1 MVGTEDTQA
10 SMNTQTWHTPENQD
24 TSTRSP
30 TRPRILFVVDA
41 PNWAHDFKT
50 ENIKRVLGNDYEIQK
65 RYQTDLTEE
74 DLDQADLIL
83 VYYWLQFE
91 SLLHLAPAFRRNRNR
106 LLVGISSNWE
116 LESERREPGLATLI
130 EFGRAVFVNSQILYR
145 QYQTVFDMS
154 VFYTPNGVDVEF
166 YQPPLRKER
175 SSRLRVGWT
184 GSLTNFGGDYKG
196 YQTIIVPA
204 VKALE
209 GAELVTAAREDKWRS
224 PDEMRDFYRSLDVY
238 VCASL
243 GESAP
248 NPCLEAAACGV
259 PLVTTRVGTMPELV
273 RDGINGFF
281 VGRDIQNV
289 ADKLCLLR
297 DDIALRTSM
306 AQRIRQDIQSWD
318 WSIRAQAY
326 REMFEVALSR
336 ETDFKHFFVGDNGNH
351 LPSVIETQTAG
362 AISDDELRVEQL
374 REALT
379 DKARRNLALLPGS
392 FFEGRHRAEI
402 TIVMLSH
409 GRLKQTTNALYALKK
424 NVQIPFELVLIDN
437 NSGVEIQNKLKE
449 FCAGLDFVNLVLL
462 AENLGCAGGRMYG
475 LNYVTTE
482 FVMFLDNDVE
492 VLPGTVEHLLHSLQ
506 SQPEIVAASGNII
519 LPNGAVHLCGA
530 DYWTENE
537 ILFYEL
543 LEAGKRFDEPGIG
556 ESGPVRWT
564 SGGATLIRKS
574 VLVDNPFDVSMKAYY
589 EDLEWCYRLNQK
601 GVGCFYKNVAALAL
615 HHHEPVSFDE
625 LDAVEERRRQS
636 APYIETIAW
645 FYKTHGKIIQN
656 LFDFVPELGS
666 PADPLSISSAKIFLE
681 LVNTQGCQWTIDKW
695 NYDELVPLFLAQ
707 PLSSRIAEQE
717 RIILTS
723 EQRKT
728 ELELAFQQRETE
740 LKLAFRQRE
749 TELEAQLERITKSLG
764 WRLLNYYG
772 PIKYR
777 FVLPAY
783 KSIKKILRGQTAP

>member
-1 MVGTEDTQA
+1 MVPPAVGTEATQA
-10 SMNTQTWHTPENQD
+10 SMNTRTCHKPDNHAT
-24 TSTRSP
+24 TSRPSV
-30 TRPRILFVVDA
+30 RPRILFVVDS

-65 RYQTDLTEE
+65 CYQADLTEE

-83 VYYWLQFE
+83 VYYWLQLE
-91 SLLHLAPAFRRNRNR
+91 RLPHLAPAFRRNRKK

-145 QYQTVFDMS
+145 EYQTLFDMS
-154 VFYTPNGVDVEF
+154 VFYTPNGVDIEF
-166 YQPPLRKER
+166 YRPPLRKER
-175 SSRLRVGWT
+175 TSRLRVGWA

-281 VGRDIQNV
+281 VERDIQNV

-306 AQRIRQDIQSWD
+306 ARRIRQDIQSWD

-336 ETDFKHFFVGDNGNH
+336 KTDFQHFFVGDRGNH
-351 LPSVIETQTAG
+351 RASVIETQTAG
-362 AISDDELRVEQL
+362 ATSEVELSVEQT

-379 DKARRNLALLPGS
+379 EKARSNLALLPDS
-392 FFEGRHRAEI
+392 FFERRQPAEI
-402 TIVMLSH
+402 TVVMLSH
-409 GRLKQTTNALYALKK
+409 GRLEQTTNALHALKK

-437 NSGVEIQNKLKE
+437 NSGVEIQDKLKE
-449 FCAGLDFVNLVLL
+449 FCAGLDFVNLILL

-475 LNYVTTE
+475 LNYVTSE

-492 VLPGTVEHLLHSLQ
+492 VLPGTVEHLLHSLE
-506 SQPEIVAASGNII
+506 SQPEIIAASGNII
-519 LPNGAVHLCGA
+519 FPNGAVHLCGA

-556 ESGPVRWT
+556 KSGQVRWT

-574 VLVDNPFDVSMKAYY
+574 VLVQNPFDVSMKAYY

-601 GVGCFYKNVAALAL
+601 GMGRFYKNGAALAL
-615 HHHEPVSFDE
+615 HHHQRVSFDE
-625 LDAVEERRRQS
+625 LDAVKERRRQS
-636 APYIETIAW
+636 VPYIETIAC

-656 LFDFVPELGS
+656 LFDFVPDLGS
-666 PADPLSISSAKIFLE
+666 PTDALSISSAKIFLE
-681 LVNTQGCQWTIDKW
+681 LVNTQGGQWTIDKW
-695 NYDELVPLFLAQ
+695 NNDELE
-707 PLSSRIAEQE
+707 SSISGTA
-717 RIILTS
+717 
-723 EQRKT
+723 
-728 ELELAFQQRETE
+728 A
-740 LKLAFRQRE
+740 
-749 TELEAQLERITKSLG
+749 
-764 WRLLNYYG
+764 
-772 PIKYR
+772 
-777 FVLPAY
+777 
-783 KSIKKILRGQTAP
+783 LRPYC